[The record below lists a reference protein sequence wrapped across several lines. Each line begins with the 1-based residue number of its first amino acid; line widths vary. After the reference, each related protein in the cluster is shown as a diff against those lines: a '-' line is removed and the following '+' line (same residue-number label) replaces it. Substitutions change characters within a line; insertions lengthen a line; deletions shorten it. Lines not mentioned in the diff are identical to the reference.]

1 MPRTTLHSDSVK
13 VALLAGGLGTRI
25 MEETTVRPKPMVEI
39 GGEPI
44 LRHIMSLYESQ
55 GFGHFV
61 VALGYKGD
69 VIRQHFAEH
78 PAPWQVDLVDT
89 GAETM
94 TGGRVRRMQ
103 PYLEDGTF
111 MLTYGDGVSDV
122 DAQELLR
129 FHRSH
134 GRIATLTAVHPPER
148 TTRLVLGGDHVSGFR
163 ATEQGDGWI
172 NGGFFVFEPAI
183 FDYLSADSDS
193 LESIAL
199 TKLARD
205 GELMAYE
212 HGGFW
217 QCMDTVVERDL
228 LEGIWSSGAAP
239 WSRYREP
246 ALT

>member
-1 MPRTTLHSDSVK
+1 
-13 VALLAGGLGTRI
+13 
-25 MEETTVRPKPMVEI
+25 
-39 GGEPI
+39 
-44 LRHIMSLYESQ
+44 MSLYASQ
-55 GFGHFV
+55 GFEHFV
-61 VALGYKGD
+61 VALGYMGD
-69 VIRQHFAEH
+69 VIQNEFAER

-94 TGGRVRRMQ
+94 TGGRLRRLR
-103 PYLEDGTF
+103 PYLQDGTF

-122 DAQELLR
+122 DATELLR

-163 ATEQGDGWI
+163 STDQGDGWI

-183 FDYLSADSDS
+183 FDYLSGDSDS

-199 TKLARD
+199 TRLARE
-205 GELMAYE
+205 GELMAYQ

-217 QCMDTVVERDL
+217 QCMDTVVERNL
-228 LEGIWSSGAAP
+228 LENIWASGRAP
-239 WSRYREP
+239 WARTLQP
-246 ALT
+246 A